1 MKMQAV
7 VRRINDLC
15 LDAVKDGIPVNRAAE
30 FYCVPLDKKYK
41 FPLLY
46 ILLEKYGNTVD
57 ELSPYFQLHYAYGNV
72 KHYHYKHNCYGNV
85 EVYHH
90 FWMWLY

>member
-1 MKMQAV
+1 MK
-7 VRRINDLC
+7 DT
-15 LDAVKDGIPVNRAAE
+15 
-30 FYCVPLDKKYK
+30 LDKKYK

>member
-1 MKMQAV
+1 MSHVLWECSAYSST
-7 VRRINDLC
+7 
-15 LDAVKDGIPVNRAAE
+15 RACIIKKLQE
-30 FYCVPLDKKYK
+30 LSLDKKYK

-57 ELSPYFQLHYAYGNV
+57 ELSPYFQLHYAYENV

-85 EVYHH
+85 VVYHH
-90 FWMWLY
+90 FWVWLY